1 MEALCS
7 LLISL
12 ALLTHSHREGQTR
25 LDKLRE
31 LRLIERDMGRAF
43 EVNES
48 TSDYGRELVVGV
60 GRLHVDFGVT
70 VGDVGALGQGVD
82 VVGRAEDSLED
93 GEQVGGVVCVFVAWV
108 STAHGPCASALRC
121 P

>member
-31 LRLIERDMGRAF
+31 LRLIEWDMGRAF

-60 GRLHVDFGVT
+60 GGLHVDFGVA
-70 VGDVGALGQGVD
+70 VGDVGTLGEGSD
-82 VVGRAEDSLED
+82 DSGLVGCTWTS
-93 GEQVGGVVCVFVAWV
+93 V
-108 STAHGPCASALRC
+108 
-121 P
+121 